1 MMKDEFEKISGIEV
15 SVEDYKEIEFVYMFH
30 PAISDTKGK
39 IQIAEIYKNG
49 GMLVIRAM
57 KDMAERGKDIDHEIG
72 RLEKELAFQKKRY
85 EMLKSGDD
93 KLERCLD
100 ATEKIFDS
108 SNSEAEYNEICA
120 GLVNDFPLDMI
131 QKCKNYWR

>member
-30 PAISDTKGK
+30 PAISDINGK

-57 KDMAERGKDIDHEIG
+57 KDMAERGKAIEDEMA
-72 RLEKELAFQKKRY
+72 RLNKEMEFQKRRF

-93 KLERCLD
+93 TLERCLD
-100 ATEKIFDS
+100 VTEEIFDS
-108 SNSEAEYNEICA
+108 SNSEEEYNERCA
-120 GLVNDFPLDMI
+120 GLVNDYPLEMI